1 MRISNDKKDNI
12 IRIRLNDDMYSYLI
26 KRSKIT
32 GNTVSDVVRLIIQ
45 KDMKNK

>member
-32 GNTVSDVVRLIIQ
+32 GNTVSDIVRLIIQ
-45 KDMKNK
+45 KDMRNK

>member
-1 MRISNDKKDNI
+1 MRTTNDKKDNV
-12 IRIRLNDDMYSYLI
+12 IRIRLNDEMYDYLI

-45 KDMKNK
+45 KDMRNK

>member
-12 IRIRLNDDMYSYLI
+12 IRIRLNDEMYGYLV

-32 GNTVSDVVRLIIQ
+32 GNTVSDILRDIVR
-45 KDMKNK
+45 KDMAKK

>member
-1 MRISNDKKDNI
+1 MRISNDKKDNV

-45 KDMKNK
+45 KDMRNK

>member
-12 IRIRLNDDMYSYLI
+12 IRIRLNDEMYDYLI

-32 GNTVSDVVRLIIQ
+32 GNTVSDVLRDIVR
-45 KDMKNK
+45 KDMAKK